1 MFETAELGKKLSK
14 EEYAAELPA
23 IRARLLAAQF
33 ALRSTKVPVI
43 VVVAG
48 ADGSG
53 KGDTVNRLLEWLD
66 PRGVETNVFGPRTD
80 EERDRP
86 AAWRFWRTLPARGRI
101 GIFFG
106 SWYTEPVLGRT
117 IGKMGGARFDA
128 DLSRVAF
135 FEKELAKDGALFVKC
150 WFHLSKDEQRK
161 RLKKFEKDPETRF
174 KVTRLDWKHFGHY
187 DRFVGVAER
196 ALRMTDTPEA
206 PWTIVEAA
214 DDRWRDLA
222 VGRALVEALEERL
235 AAVKEAEEKK
245 AVLKKAAAEKAAAP
259 KKGATKA
266 ASPKAA
272 GAGILSTIDLGRTVS
287 EDEYKKELPRLQERL
302 AKLAWEGQRKGVSS
316 VAVFEGSDAAG
327 KGGAIR
333 RVTWALDARL
343 YRVIPIAAPTDEERA
358 HHYLWRF
365 WRHVPPGGSFTIY
378 DRSWYGRVLVE
389 RVEGFAKE
397 EEWKRAY
404 LEINDFEAQLVESG
418 IALSKLWLHISPEE
432 QLRRFREREQVEWKK
447 HKITDEDWR
456 NREKWDAYHAAV
468 CDMVERTSTGSAPW
482 TLVEANDKNHARVKV
497 LRTVCEQLEAA
508 LKVKGKKSKR
518 GA

>member
-1 MFETAELGKKLSK
+1 MFETAELGRKLSR

-33 ALRSTKVPVI
+33 ALLKTKVPVI
-43 VVVAG
+43 VVIAG

-106 SWYTEPVLGRT
+106 SWYTEPILRRT
-117 IGKMGGARFDA
+117 TGKIGNARFEA

-150 WFHLSKDEQRK
+150 WFHLSKDAQKK

-174 KVTRLDWKHFGHY
+174 KVTRLDWKHFGHF

-196 ALRMTDTPEA
+196 ALRLTDPAEA

-222 VGRALVEALEERL
+222 VGRALVEALEARL
-235 AAVKEAEEKK
+235 AAVREAEEKK
-245 AVLKKAAAEKAAAP
+245 ATLKKAAAEKAPAP
-259 KKGATKA
+259 PKRATKA
-266 ASPKAA
+266 APTNAA
-272 GAGILSTIDLGRTVS
+272 KGAGILSTIDLERTVT

-302 AKLAWEGQRKGVSS
+302 ARLAWEGKKKGVSS

-365 WRHVPPGGSFTIY
+365 WRHIPPGGSFTIY

-389 RVEGFAKE
+389 RVEGFARE

-432 QLRRFREREQVEWKK
+432 QLRRFRERQEVEWKK

-456 NREKWDAYHAAV
+456 NREKWPAYETAI
-468 CDMVERTSTGSAPW
+468 DEMVARTSTHDAPW
-482 TLVEANDKNHARVKV
+482 SLVSATDKKAARLTVLETLCDRLEEA
-497 LRTVCEQLEAA
+497 L
-508 LKVKGKKSKR
+508 
-518 GA
+518 

>member
-1 MFETAELGKKLSK
+1 VFESAELGLRLSK
-14 EEYAAELPA
+14 DEYAAELPA
-23 IRARLLAAQF
+23 IRARLLAAQL
-33 ALRSTKVPVI
+33 ALRTTKVPVI
-43 VVVAG
+43 VVIAG

-106 SWYTEPVLGRT
+106 SWYTEPILKRT
-117 IGKMGGARFDA
+117 TGKIGSPRFEA
-128 DLSRVAF
+128 ELARVAF
-135 FEKELAKDGALFVKC
+135 FEESLAKDGALFVKC
-150 WFHLSKDEQRK
+150 WFHLSKDAQKK
-161 RLKKFEKDPETRF
+161 RLRKAEKDPETRF
-174 KVTRLDWKHFGHY
+174 KVTRLDWKHFGRY
-187 DRFVGVAER
+187 DRFTRVAER
-196 ALRMTDTPEA
+196 AIRATDTAEA

-222 VGRALVEALEERL
+222 VGRTLAEALEARL
-235 AAVKEAEEKK
+235 AAVKEAAERK
-245 AVLKKAAAEKAAAP
+245 AAQAAAEAAP
-259 KKGATKA
+259 SKK
-266 ASPKAA
+266 ASKPPRRAESSPSRK
-272 GAGILSTIDLGRTVS
+272 GVLSTIDLGRTVP
-287 EDEYKKELPRLQERL
+287 DEVYRKELPRLQERL
-302 AKLAWEGQRKGVSS
+302 SKLAWEGRKKGVSS

-343 YRVIPIAAPTDEERA
+343 YRVIPVAAPTDEERA

-378 DRSWYGRVLVE
+378 DRSWYGRVLVV

-404 LEINDFEAQLVESG
+404 LEINDFEAQLVDAG

-432 QLRRFREREQVEWKK
+432 QLRRFRERETVEWKK

-456 NREKWDAYHAAV
+456 NREKWAAYEVAI
-468 CDMVERTSTGSAPW
+468 DEMVARTSTRDAPW
-482 TLVEANDKNHARVKV
+482 TLVGATDKKAARLAVLETLCDRLEEA
-497 LRTVCEQLEAA
+497 L
-508 LKVKGKKSKR
+508 
-518 GA
+518 

>member
-1 MFETAELGKKLSK
+1 VFETAELGRKLSK

-33 ALRSTKVPVI
+33 ALRTTKVPVI
-43 VVVAG
+43 VVIAG

-106 SWYTEPVLGRT
+106 SWYTEPILKRT
-117 IGKMGGARFDA
+117 TGKMGNARFEA
-128 DLSRVAF
+128 DLARVAF
-135 FEKELAKDGALFVKC
+135 FEESLAKDGALFVKC
-150 WFHLSKDEQRK
+150 WFHLSKEAQKK
-161 RLKKFEKDPETRF
+161 RLRKLEKDPETRF

-187 DRFVGVAER
+187 DRFTKVAER
-196 ALRMTDTPEA
+196 AIRMTDTA
-206 PWTIVEAA
+206 GTPWTLVEAA

-222 VGRALVEALEERL
+222 VGRALVEALEGRL
-235 AAVKEAEEKK
+235 AALKEAEERK
-245 AVLKKAAAEKAAAP
+245 AALKAAAAPPKKAAKATKPAKAAA
-259 KKGATKA
+259 A
-266 ASPKAA
+266 AP
-272 GAGILSTIDLGRTVS
+272 GVLSTIDLERTVS
-287 EDEYKKELPRLQERL
+287 DEEYKKELPRLQERL
-302 AKLAWEGQRKGVSS
+302 SVLAWEGQRKGVSS

-397 EEWKRAY
+397 EEWKRAF
-404 LEINDFEAQLVESG
+404 LEINDFEAQLVGSG

-432 QLRRFREREQVEWKK
+432 QLRRFRERETVEWKK

-456 NREKWDAYHAAV
+456 NREKWDAYEVAI
-468 CDMVERTSTGSAPW
+468 DEMVARTSTHDAPW
-482 TLVEANDKNHARVKV
+482 TLVPATDKKAARLTVLATLCDRLEEA
-497 LRTVCEQLEAA
+497 L
-508 LKVKGKKSKR
+508 
-518 GA
+518 

>member
-1 MFETAELGKKLSK
+1 MFETAELGRKLSR

-33 ALRSTKVPVI
+33 ALLKTKVPVI
-43 VVVAG
+43 VVIAG

-106 SWYTEPVLGRT
+106 SWYTEPILRRT
-117 IGKMGGARFDA
+117 TGKIGNARFEA

-150 WFHLSKDEQRK
+150 WFHLSKDAQKK

-174 KVTRLDWKHFGHY
+174 KVTRLDWKHFGHF

-196 ALRMTDTPEA
+196 ALRLTDPAEA

-222 VGRALVEALEERL
+222 VGRALVEALEARL
-235 AAVKEAEEKK
+235 AAVREAEEKK
-245 AVLKKAAAEKAAAP
+245 ATLKKAAAQKAPAP
-259 KKGATKA
+259 PKRATKA
-266 ASPKAA
+266 APANAA
-272 GAGILSTIDLGRTVS
+272 KGAGILSTIDLERTVT

-302 AKLAWEGQRKGVSS
+302 ARLAWEGKKKGVSS

-365 WRHVPPGGSFTIY
+365 WRHIPPGGSFTIY

-389 RVEGFAKE
+389 RVEGFARE

-432 QLRRFREREQVEWKK
+432 QLRRFRERQEVEWKK

-456 NREKWDAYHAAV
+456 NREKWPAYETAI
-468 CDMVERTSTGSAPW
+468 DEMVARTSTHDAPW
-482 TLVEANDKNHARVKV
+482 SLISATDKKAARLTVLETLCDRLEEA
-497 LRTVCEQLEAA
+497 L
-508 LKVKGKKSKR
+508 
-518 GA
+518 

>member
-23 IRARLLAAQF
+23 VRARLLAAQF

-43 VVVAG
+43 VVIAG

-53 KGDTVNRLLEWLD
+53 KGDTVNSLLEWLD

-106 SWYTEPVLGRT
+106 SWYTEPVLKRT
-117 IGKMGGARFDA
+117 TGKIGGARFDA
-128 DLSRVAF
+128 ELARVSF
-135 FEKELAKDGALFVKC
+135 FEKELAKDGALLVKC
-150 WFHLSKDEQRK
+150 WFHLSKDAQKK
-161 RLKKFEKDPETRF
+161 RLRKFEKDPETRF

-187 DRFVGVAER
+187 DRFVSVAER
-196 ALRMTDTPEA
+196 ALRLTDTA
-206 PWTIVEAA
+206 DTPWTIVEAA

-222 VGRALVEALEERL
+222 VGRALVEALEARL
-235 AAVKEAEEKK
+235 ATVKAAEEKK
-245 AVLKKAAAEKAAAP
+245 AAEKAAAAAAPP
-259 KKGATKA
+259 KKALKPTKPAKA
-266 ASPKAA
+266 AAA
-272 GAGILSTIDLGRTVS
+272 SAGILSTIDLERTVS
-287 EDEYKKELPRLQERL
+287 EEEYKKELPRLQERL
-302 AKLAWEGQRKGVSS
+302 SKLAWEGQRKGVSS

-418 IALSKLWLHISPEE
+418 IALSKLWLHISPDE

-456 NREKWDAYHAAV
+456 NREKWDAYETAI
-468 CDMVERTSTGSAPW
+468 DEMVARTSTHDAPW
-482 TLVEANDKNHARVKV
+482 TLVSATDKKAARLTVLATLCARLEEA
-497 LRTVCEQLEAA
+497 L
-508 LKVKGKKSKR
+508 
-518 GA
+518 

>member
-1 MFETAELGKKLSK
+1 VFETAELGRKLSK

-43 VVVAG
+43 VVIAG

-106 SWYTEPVLGRT
+106 SWYTEPVLKRT
-117 IGKMGGARFDA
+117 TGKIGGARFEA
-128 DLSRVAF
+128 DLARVAF
-135 FEKELAKDGALFVKC
+135 FEESLARDGALLVKC
-150 WFHLSKDEQRK
+150 WFHLSKEAQK
-161 RLKKFEKDPETRF
+161 RRLRKFEKDPETRF
-174 KVTRLDWKHFGHY
+174 KVSRLDWKHFGRY
-187 DRFVGVAER
+187 DRFVKVAER
-196 ALRMTDTPEA
+196 ALRTTDTA
-206 PWTIVEAA
+206 DTPWTIVEAA

-222 VGRALVEALEERL
+222 VGRALVEALEARL
-235 AAVKEAEEKK
+235 ASVREAEERK
-245 AVLKKAAAEKAAAP
+245 AAGRKAAASSPARKATKPARAAATP
-259 KKGATKA
+259 
-266 ASPKAA
+266 A
-272 GAGILSTIDLGRTVS
+272 GVLSTIDLERTVT
-287 EDEYKKELPRLQERL
+287 EEEYKRELPRLQERL
-302 AKLAWEGQRKGVSS
+302 SKLAWEGKKKGVSS

-343 YRVIPIAAPTDEERA
+343 YRVIPVAAPTDEERA

-365 WRHVPPGGSFTIY
+365 WRHVPPGGTFTIY

-389 RVEGFAKE
+389 RVEGFAKDD
-397 EEWKRAY
+397 EWKRAY
-404 LEINDFEAQLVESG
+404 LEINDFETQLVESG

-456 NREKWDAYHAAV
+456 NRAKWPAYEVAV
-468 CDMVERTSTGSAPW
+468 DEMVARTSTHDAPW
-482 TLVEANDKNHARVKV
+482 TLVAATDKKAARLAV
-497 LRTVCEQLEAA
+497 LATLCDRLEDA
-508 LKVKGKKSKR
+508 L
-518 GA
+518 

>member
-1 MFETAELGKKLSK
+1 MFETAELGRKLSK
-14 EEYAAELPA
+14 EEYAAELPTL
-23 IRARLLAAQF
+23 RARLLQAQF
-33 ALRSTKVPVI
+33 ALLKTKVSVI

-86 AAWRFWRTLPARGRI
+86 SAWRFWRTLPARGRI
-101 GIFFG
+101 GVFFG
-106 SWYTEPVLGRT
+106 SWYTEPILKRT
-117 IGKMGGARFDA
+117 TGKIGAARFDA
-128 DLSRVAF
+128 ELTRVAF
-135 FEKELAKDGALFVKC
+135 FEKELAKDGALLVKC
-150 WFHLSKDEQRK
+150 WFHLSKDAQKK
-161 RLKKFEKDPETRF
+161 RLRKFETDPETRF

-187 DRFVGVAER
+187 DRFVKTAER
-196 ALRMTDTPEA
+196 ALRMTDAADT
-206 PWTIVEAA
+206 PWTIVEAT

-222 VGRALVEALEERL
+222 VGRAVVEALEARL
-235 AAVKEAEEKK
+235 AALKETEEKSATLKEAAAKK
-245 AVLKKAAAEKAAAP
+245 VAGGP
-259 KKGATKA
+259 KRATKSA
-266 ASPKAA
+266 AVKPPMAA
-272 GAGILSTIDLGRTVS
+272 GVLSTVDLERTVS
-287 EDEYKKELPRLQERL
+287 EEEYKKELPRLQERL
-302 AKLAWEGQRKGVSS
+302 AKLAWAGKKKGVSS

-333 RVTWALDARL
+333 RVTWALDARV

-365 WRHVPPGGSFTIY
+365 WRHIPPGGSFTIY

-397 EEWKRAY
+397 KEWKRAY

-418 IALSKLWLHISPEE
+418 IALSKLWLHISPQE
-432 QLRRFREREQVEWKK
+432 QLRRFREREHVEWKK

-456 NREKWDAYHAAV
+456 NREKWDAYETAI
-468 CDMVERTSTGSAPW
+468 DEMVARTSTHDATW
-482 TLVEANDKNHARVKV
+482 TLVAATDKKAARLTVLSTLCDRLEEA
-497 LRTVCEQLEAA
+497 L
-508 LKVKGKKSKR
+508 
-518 GA
+518 

>member
-1 MFETAELGKKLSK
+1 VFETAELGRKLSK
-14 EEYAAELPA
+14 EEFAAELPA
-23 IRARLLAAQF
+23 VRARLLAAQF
-33 ALRSTKVPVI
+33 ALRATKVPVI
-43 VVVAG
+43 VVIAG

-106 SWYTEPVLGRT
+106 SWYTEPILKRAYGK
-117 IGKMGGARFDA
+117 IGGSRFEAELSSIASFEESLAR
-128 DLSRVAF
+128 
-135 FEKELAKDGALFVKC
+135 DGALLVKF
-150 WFHLSKDEQRK
+150 WFHLSKDAQKK

-174 KVTRLDWKHFGHY
+174 KVSRLDWKHFGHF
-187 DRFVGVAER
+187 DTFLEVSER
-196 ALRMTDTPEA
+196 ALRRTDAART
-206 PWTIVEAA
+206 PWTIVESY

-222 VGRALVEALEERL
+222 VGRGLADALEARL
-235 AAVKEAEEKK
+235 AQVS
-245 AVLKKAAAEKAAAP
+245 AAAAARPAACSPAPAKRTAKSASSLARKATP
-259 KKGATKA
+259 
-266 ASPKAA
+266 A
-272 GAGILSTIDLGRTVS
+272 GVLSTIDLDRTVS
-287 EDEYKKELPRLQERL
+287 DEEYKRELPRLQERL
-302 AKLAWEGQRKGVSS
+302 SKLAWEAKKKQVST

-365 WRHVPPGGSFTIY
+365 WRHLPPGGSFTIY

-389 RVEGFAKE
+389 RVEGFAKD

-404 LEINDFEAQLVESG
+404 LEINEFETQLVESG

-447 HKITDEDWR
+447 HKITEEDWR
-456 NREKWDAYHAAV
+456 NREKWPAYEVAI
-468 CDMVERTSTGSAPW
+468 DEMVARTSTHDAPW
-482 TLVEANDKNHARVKV
+482 TLVSATDKKAARLAVLATLCDRLEEA
-497 LRTVCEQLEAA
+497 L
-508 LKVKGKKSKR
+508 
-518 GA
+518 

>member
-1 MFETAELGKKLSK
+1 MFETAELGRKLSK
-14 EEYAAELPA
+14 EEYAEALPA
-23 IRARLLAAQF
+23 VRARLLAAQL
-33 ALRSTKVPVI
+33 ALRTTKVPVI
-43 VVVAG
+43 VVIAG

-106 SWYTEPVLGRT
+106 SWYTEPVLRRT
-117 IGKMGGARFDA
+117 TGKMGGARFEA
-128 DLSRVAF
+128 ELARVAF
-135 FEKELAKDGALFVKC
+135 FEESLAKDGALFVKC
-150 WFHLSKDEQRK
+150 WFHLSKEAQKK
-161 RLKKFEKDPETRF
+161 RLRKTEKDPEGRF
-174 KVTRLDWKHFGHY
+174 KVTRLDWKHFGRH
-187 DRFVGVAER
+187 DRFTKVAER
-196 ALRMTDTPEA
+196 AIRATDTAEA
-206 PWTIVEAA
+206 HWTIVEAA

-222 VGRALVEALEERL
+222 VGRTLVEALEARL
-235 AAVKEAEEKK
+235 AAVR
-245 AVLKKAAAEKAAAP
+245 AAAEARTAASTTQRKAARASRPRRIAP
-259 KKGATKA
+259 ERDGV
-266 ASPKAA
+266 
-272 GAGILSTIDLGRTVS
+272 LSTLDLERSVS
-287 EDEYKKELPRLQERL
+287 EEEYRKALPRLQERL
-302 AKLAWEGQRKGVSS
+302 SKLAWAGHRKGVSS

-389 RVEGFAKE
+389 RVQGFAKE
-397 EEWKRAY
+397 EEWRRAY

-432 QLRRFREREQVEWKK
+432 QLRRFRERETVEWKK

-456 NREKWDAYHAAV
+456 NREKRDAYEVAV
-468 CDMVERTSTGSAPW
+468 DEMVARTSTRDAPW
-482 TLVEANDKNHARVKV
+482 TLVAATDKKAARLAVLSTLSDRLEEA
-497 LRTVCEQLEAA
+497 L
-508 LKVKGKKSKR
+508 
-518 GA
+518 

>member
-14 EEYAAELPA
+14 EEYAVELPA

-43 VVVAG
+43 VVIAG

-66 PRGVETNVFGPRTD
+66 PRGVETNVFGARTD

-106 SWYTEPVLGRT
+106 SWYTEPILKRT
-117 IGKMGGARFDA
+117 TGKIGNARFEA
-128 DLSRVAF
+128 DLARVAF
-135 FEKELAKDGALFVKC
+135 FEKELARDGALLVKC
-150 WFHLSKDEQRK
+150 WFHLSQDAQRK

-174 KVTRLDWKHFGHY
+174 KVSRLDWKHFGHY
-187 DRFVGVAER
+187 DTFVHVAER
-196 ALRMTDTPEA
+196 AIRTTDAADT

-222 VGRALVEALEERL
+222 VGRALAEALEERL

-245 AVLKKAAAEKAAAP
+245 ATLKKAAAEKAAATP
-259 KKGATKA
+259 KRATKA
-266 ASPKAA
+266 ALAKPAK
-272 GAGILSTIDLGRTVS
+272 GAGILSTIDLERTVS

-456 NREKWDAYHAAV
+456 NREKWDAYETAI
-468 CDMVERTSTGSAPW
+468 DEMVARTSTHDAPW
-482 TLVEANDKNHARVKV
+482 TLVSATDKKAARLTVLTTLCDRLEEA
-497 LRTVCEQLEAA
+497 L
-508 LKVKGKKSKR
+508 
-518 GA
+518 

>member
-1 MFETAELGKKLSK
+1 MFESAELGLRLSK
-14 EEYAAELPA
+14 DEYAEELPA
-23 IRARLLAAQF
+23 IRARLLAAQL
-33 ALRSTKVPVI
+33 ALRTTKVPVI
-43 VVVAG
+43 VVIAG

-66 PRGVETNVFGPRTD
+66 PRGVETNVFGPRSD

-106 SWYTEPVLGRT
+106 SWYTEPILKRT
-117 IGKMGGARFDA
+117 TGKIGGTRFEA
-128 DLSRVAF
+128 ELARVAF
-135 FEKELAKDGALFVKC
+135 FEESLAKDGALFVKC
-150 WFHLSKDEQRK
+150 WFHLSKDAQRK
-161 RLKKFEKDPETRF
+161 RLRKTEKDPETRF
-174 KVTRLDWKHFGHY
+174 KVTRLDWKHFGRY
-187 DRFVGVAER
+187 DRFTKVAER
-196 ALRMTDTPEA
+196 AIRATDTAEA

-222 VGRALVEALEERL
+222 VGRALAEALEARL
-235 AAVKEAEEKK
+235 AAV
-245 AVLKKAAAEKAAAP
+245 AAANTGRAAERAAAQKSAASAP
-259 KKGATKA
+259 ARKPGRSTKLAKA
-266 ASPKAA
+266 ASAPA
-272 GAGILSTIDLGRTVS
+272 GVLSTIDLGRTVS
-287 EDEYKKELPRLQERL
+287 DEEYGKELPRLQGRL
-302 AKLAWEGQRKGVSS
+302 SKLAWEGKRKGVSS
-316 VAVFEGSDAAG
+316 IAVFEGSDAAG

-389 RVEGFAKE
+389 RVEGFARE
-397 EEWKRAY
+397 EEWRRAY
-404 LEINDFEAQLVESG
+404 LEINDFEAQLVGSG

-432 QLRRFREREQVEWKK
+432 QLRRFRERETVEWKR

-456 NREKWDAYHAAV
+456 NREKRDSYEVAIDEMIA
-468 CDMVERTSTGSAPW
+468 RTSTRDAPW
-482 TLVEANDKNHARVKV
+482 TLVAATDKKAARLAVLATLCDRLEEA
-497 LRTVCEQLEAA
+497 L
-508 LKVKGKKSKR
+508 
-518 GA
+518 

>member
-1 MFETAELGKKLSK
+1 MFETAELGRKLSK

-23 IRARLLAAQF
+23 LRARLLAAQI
-33 ALRSTKVPVI
+33 ALRTTKVPVI
-43 VVVAG
+43 VVIAG

-66 PRGVETNVFGPRTD
+66 PRGVETNVFGPRSG

-86 AAWRFWRTLPARGRI
+86 AAWRFWRTLPERGRI

-106 SWYTEPVLGRT
+106 SWYTEPILRRAY
-117 IGKMGGARFDA
+117 GKIGGARYEA
-128 DLSRVAF
+128 ELARVAF
-135 FEKELAKDGALFVKC
+135 FEESLARDGALLLKF
-150 WFHLSKDEQRK
+150 WFHLSKEAQQK
-161 RLKKFEKDPETRF
+161 RLKKLEKDPETRF
-174 KVTRLDWKHFGHY
+174 KVSRLDWKHFG
-187 DRFVGVAER
+187 RFDTFVKVSER
-196 ALRMTDTPEA
+196 AIRRTDAAAT
-206 PWTIVEAA
+206 PWTLVEAY
-214 DDRWRDLA
+214 DDRWRDVA
-222 VGRALVEALEERL
+222 VGRALADALETRL
-235 AAVKEAEEKK
+235 ASI
-245 AVLKKAAAEKAAAP
+245 AAAAAAAGAARAAAAP
-259 KKGATKA
+259 AAAPRRPAKA
-266 ASPKAA
+266 ASAPARKASA
-272 GAGILSTIDLGRTVS
+272 ATASSGVLSSIDLDRSVS
-287 EDEYKKELPRLQERL
+287 EEEYKRELPRLQARL
-302 AKLAWEGQRKGVSS
+302 ARLAWEAKRKQVST

-343 YRVIPIAAPTDEERA
+343 YRVIPVAAPTDEERA

-365 WRHVPPGGSFTIY
+365 WRHIPPGGSFTIY

-432 QLRRFREREQVEWKK
+432 QLRRFRERQEVEWKK

-456 NREKWDAYHAAV
+456 NREKWPSYETAV
-468 CDMVERTSTGSAPW
+468 DEMVARTSTHDAPW
-482 TLVEANDKNHARVKV
+482 TLVSATDKKAARLTVLATLCDRLEEA
-497 LRTVCEQLEAA
+497 L
-508 LKVKGKKSKR
+508 
-518 GA
+518 

>member
-1 MFETAELGKKLSK
+1 MFETAELGRKLSR

-33 ALRSTKVPVI
+33 ALLKTKVPVI
-43 VVVAG
+43 VVIAG

-106 SWYTEPVLGRT
+106 SWYTEPILRRT
-117 IGKMGGARFDA
+117 TGKIGNARFEA

-150 WFHLSKDEQRK
+150 WFHLSKDAQKK

-174 KVTRLDWKHFGHY
+174 KVTRLDWKHFGHF

-196 ALRMTDTPEA
+196 ALRLTDPAEA

-222 VGRALVEALEERL
+222 VGRALVEALEARL
-235 AAVKEAEEKK
+235 AAVREAEEKK
-245 AVLKKAAAEKAAAP
+245 ATLKKAAAQKAPAP
-259 KKGATKA
+259 PKRATKA
-266 ASPKAA
+266 APANAA
-272 GAGILSTIDLGRTVS
+272 KGAGILSTIDLERTVT

-302 AKLAWEGQRKGVSS
+302 ARLAWEGKKKGVSS

-365 WRHVPPGGSFTIY
+365 WRHIPPGGSFTIY

-432 QLRRFREREQVEWKK
+432 QLRRFRERQEVEWKK

-456 NREKWDAYHAAV
+456 NREKWPAYETAI
-468 CDMVERTSTGSAPW
+468 DEMVARTSTHDAPW
-482 TLVEANDKNHARVKV
+482 SLVSATDKKAARLTVLETLCDRLEEA
-497 LRTVCEQLEAA
+497 L
-508 LKVKGKKSKR
+508 
-518 GA
+518 

>member
-1 MFETAELGKKLSK
+1 MFETAELGLRLSK
-14 EEYAAELPA
+14 DEYAAELPA
-23 IRARLLAAQF
+23 IRTRLLAAQL
-33 ALRSTKVPVI
+33 ALRTTKVPVI
-43 VVVAG
+43 VVIAG

-101 GIFFG
+101 GIYFG
-106 SWYTEPVLGRT
+106 SWYTEPILKRT
-117 IGKMGGARFDA
+117 TGKMGGARFEA
-128 DLSRVAF
+128 DLARVAF
-135 FEKELAKDGALFVKC
+135 FEKELARDGALFVKC
-150 WFHLSKDEQRK
+150 WFHLSREAQKK
-161 RLKKFEKDPETRF
+161 RLRKAEKDPEGRF
-174 KVTRLDWKHFGHY
+174 KVTRLDWKHFGRH
-187 DRFVGVAER
+187 DRFVKVAER
-196 ALRMTDTPEA
+196 AIRTTDAADT

-222 VGRALVEALEERL
+222 VGRALVEALEARL
-235 AAVKEAEEKK
+235 AAVKEAEARK
-245 AVLKKAAAEKAAAP
+245 AAEKAAA
-259 KKGATKA
+259 ARA
-266 ASPKAA
+266 PKAA
-272 GAGILSTIDLGRTVS
+272 KAKRPAKPAAAGGVLSTIDLGATVS
-287 EDEYKKELPRLQERL
+287 DEEYKKELPRLQERL
-302 AKLAWEGQRKGVSS
+302 AKLAWEGHRKGVSS

-343 YRVIPIAAPTDEERA
+343 YRVIPVAAPTDEERA

-432 QLRRFREREQVEWKK
+432 QLRRFRERETVEWKK

-456 NREKWDAYHAAV
+456 NREKWADYEVAV
-468 CDMVERTSTGSAPW
+468 DEMVARTSTHDAPW
-482 TLVEANDKNHARVKV
+482 TLVSATDKKAARLTV
-497 LRTVCEQLEAA
+497 LRTLCGRLEEA
-508 LKVKGKKSKR
+508 L
-518 GA
+518 

>member
-33 ALRSTKVPVI
+33 ALRTTKVPVI
-43 VVVAG
+43 VVIAG

-106 SWYTEPVLGRT
+106 SWYTEPILKRT
-117 IGKMGGARFDA
+117 TGKMGNARFEA
-128 DLSRVAF
+128 DLARVAF
-135 FEKELAKDGALFVKC
+135 FEESLAKDGALFVKC
-150 WFHLSKDEQRK
+150 WFHLSKDAQKE
-161 RLKKFEKDPETRF
+161 RLRKFEKDPETRF
-174 KVTRLDWKHFGHY
+174 KVTRLDWKHFGHH
-187 DRFVGVAER
+187 DRFTKVAER
-196 ALRMTDTPEA
+196 AIRMTDTAET
-206 PWTIVEAA
+206 PWTLVEAA

-222 VGRALVEALEERL
+222 VGRALVEALEARL
-235 AAVKEAEEKK
+235 AALKEAEERK
-245 AVLKKAAAEKAAAP
+245 AALKAAAAPVKRAAKAAKPAR
-259 KKGATKA
+259 T
-266 ASPKAA
+266 ASPSP
-272 GAGILSTIDLGRTVS
+272 GVLSTIDLERTVS
-287 EDEYKKELPRLQERL
+287 DEEYKKELPRLQERL
-302 AKLAWEGQRKGVSS
+302 SVLAWEGKKKGVSS

-333 RVTWALDARL
+333 RVTWSLDARL

-404 LEINDFEAQLVESG
+404 LEINDFEGQLVGSG

-432 QLRRFREREQVEWKK
+432 QLRRFRERETVEWKK

-456 NREKWDAYHAAV
+456 NREKWDAYEVAI
-468 CDMVERTSTGSAPW
+468 DEMVARTSTHDAPW
-482 TLVEANDKNHARVKV
+482 TLVPATDKKAARLTVLATLCDRLEEA
-497 LRTVCEQLEAA
+497 L
-508 LKVKGKKSKR
+508 
-518 GA
+518 

>member
-106 SWYTEPVLGRT
+106 SWYTEPVLRRT

-150 WFHLSKDEQRK
+150 WFHLSKDAQKK

-222 VGRALVEALEERL
+222 VGRALVEALETRL
-235 AAVKEAEEKK
+235 ATVTAADARKAAERK
-245 AVLKKAAAEKAAAP
+245 AAEKAASAAP
-259 KKGATKA
+259 KKPARATKA
-266 ASPKAA
+266 VKAA
-272 GAGILSTIDLGRTVS
+272 GAPAGVLSTIDLERTVS
-287 EDEYKKELPRLQERL
+287 EEEYKKELPRLQERL
-302 AKLAWEGQRKGVSS
+302 SKLAWEGKKKGVST

-365 WRHVPPGGSFTIY
+365 WRHIPPGGSFTIY

-404 LEINDFEAQLVESG
+404 LEINDFEAQLVDSG

-432 QLRRFREREQVEWKK
+432 QLRRFRERQEVEWKK

-456 NREKWDAYHAAV
+456 NREKWSAYEIAI
-468 CDMVERTSTGSAPW
+468 DEMVARTSTHDAPW
-482 TLVEANDKNHARVKV
+482 TLVSATDKKAARLTVLTTLCNRLEEA
-497 LRTVCEQLEAA
+497 L
-508 LKVKGKKSKR
+508 
-518 GA
+518 

>member
-1 MFETAELGKKLSK
+1 MFETAELGRKLSK
-14 EEYAAELPA
+14 EEYAAELPE

-33 ALRSTKVPVI
+33 ALRTTKVPVI
-43 VVVAG
+43 VVIAG

-66 PRGVETNVFGPRTD
+66 PRGVETNVFGSRTD

-86 AAWRFWRTLPARGRI
+86 AAWRFWRTLPERGRI

-106 SWYTEPVLGRT
+106 SWYTEPILKRT
-117 IGKMGGARFDA
+117 TGKIGKARFEA
-128 DLSRVAF
+128 DLARVAF
-135 FEKELAKDGALFVKC
+135 FEKSLARDGALFVKC
-150 WFHLSKDEQRK
+150 WFHLSKDAQGK

-174 KVTRLDWKHFGHY
+174 KVSRLDWKHFGHF
-187 DRFVGVAER
+187 DTFVEVAER
-196 ALRMTDTPEA
+196 AIQTTDAADT

-222 VGRALVEALEERL
+222 VGRALAEALEARL
-235 AAVKEAEEKK
+235 ATVKEAEERK
-245 AVLKKAAAEKAAAP
+245 AALKKAAPAKPA
-259 KKGATKA
+259 K
-266 ASPKAA
+266 
-272 GAGILSTIDLGRTVS
+272 GAGILSTIDLERTVS
-287 EDEYKKELPRLQERL
+287 EEEYKKELPRLQARL
-302 AKLAWEGQRKGVSS
+302 AELAWEGKRKGVSS

-365 WRHVPPGGSFTIY
+365 WRHIPPGGSFTIY

-456 NREKWDAYHAAV
+456 NREKWSAYETAI
-468 CDMVERTSTGSAPW
+468 DEMVARTSTHDAPW
-482 TLVEANDKNHARVKV
+482 TLVSATDKKAARLEVLTTLCDRLEEA
-497 LRTVCEQLEAA
+497 L
-508 LKVKGKKSKR
+508 
-518 GA
+518 